1 MVAHHAQSVGIPPPV
16 ALTMMIVGRWTW
28 GRSAY
33 RWTKSA
39 ATMALAI
46 RAKSLSASVM
56 RSRRQQPEY
65 APVKAACSSPV
76 WLNPLLIPTRVKADS
91 FQGFQNGA
99 SSESCPSASA
109 TGPMHDAQC
118 GLVSGIRGSAPA
130 DAQFF
135 NGLAVGH
142 FPKIPFGKRMGS
154 RAARKSPPRRAEEC
168 SRMSRQ
174 RATTPRQHARL
185 TELLR
190 RCNRPSFH
198 SRSMTLAHE
207 PFEKIQLNSVEPGPG
222 LASGTFY

>member
-1 MVAHHAQSVGIPPPV
+1 MPARD
-16 ALTMMIVGRWTW
+16 LTPKRVQTG
-28 GRSAY
+28 
-33 RWTKSA
+33 
-39 ATMALAI
+39 
-46 RAKSLSASVM
+46 V
-56 RSRRQQPEY
+56 
-65 APVKAACSSPV
+65 
-76 WLNPLLIPTRVKADS
+76 IPTRVKADS

-168 SRMSRQ
+168 SRM
-174 RATTPRQHARL
+174 
-185 TELLR
+185 
-190 RCNRPSFH
+190 
-198 SRSMTLAHE
+198 
-207 PFEKIQLNSVEPGPG
+207 
-222 LASGTFY
+222 

>member
-118 GLVSGIRGSAPA
+118 GLVLGSAWEGSDTPA
-130 DAQFF
+130 PKPRSLRERDPRAPRWLASD
-135 NGLAVGH
+135 GLNLLGRFLDSADRPHDCLDPLRGD
-142 FPKIPFGKRMGS
+142 S
-154 RAARKSPPRRAEEC
+154 ARFRGARNVIRSNRLALPRR
-168 SRMSRQ
+168 
-174 RATTPRQHARL
+174 
-185 TELLR
+185 
-190 RCNRPSFH
+190 
-198 SRSMTLAHE
+198 E
-207 PFEKIQLNSVEPGPG
+207 PFMQREVE
-222 LASGTFY
+222 AA